1 MSELSY
7 TNRRR
12 QPSSLTSG
20 RFFTLLA
27 IQLVAVGLGLSLSC
41 NLYSYYRVIID
52 GSERRIQIRQ
62 QIDHLSERLEHLL
75 QTVLTLPADQR
86 QSAKVDAELDAIVK
100 SAQNLQENA
109 DRSFKNRETIKEKT
123 DALMSALQSWRQGA
137 QLSPQSVTEVSSAIA
152 HLEWALGELRGNV
165 THLDDA
171 NLNFIH
177 DIRRI
182 SLWSNACE
190 VIACLL
196 MIFVFGYA
204 VQLYRQLRQEESAR
218 FQVEEELFAER
229 EDLERRVLARTAALQ
244 AEVQERLRV
253 EAQNRSRNH
262 MLEMA
267 ARNEPDAEI
276 LQVLACTLADYRA
289 SWLCA
294 IHTLDAGL
302 LKLTA
307 SYKLSDRIKQHL
319 RSIGRDYAEVP
330 EGVALST
337 GMPYLIE
344 DMGAEPKTWSKLLRA
359 NGLVSVWSAPF
370 FAPNATALGTISI
383 YTSQPWVPTPDEIE
397 MLETARN
404 MAALTMERN
413 QLQAQLVEHAYH
425 DSLTG
430 LPNRRLGRDR
440 LSNAT
445 SRAARIGN
453 KMAVLWIDLDR
464 FKQINDKYG
473 HPVGD
478 AALQKAAQ
486 RFGTGLR
493 DSDTLARMG
502 GDEFMVV
509 LEGIKSRDE
518 AVATASDL
526 LELLNRPMQVG
537 ELNLCITASIGIALF
552 PQDGRTVDSL
562 TQHADQAMYA
572 AKHAAC
578 AVLCFAPEMDR
589 LPAERRELEEEL
601 TLALETGDFT
611 LAYQPQCLP
620 DGTLTGFE
628 ALLRFHSPRLG
639 NVPPSHFI
647 PIAEEAHLIVPI
659 GEWVLREVCRQQK
672 VWQKTGLSVVS
683 VSVNISASQFVR
695 DDFAD
700 TVRSILEETGQ
711 SAENLVLE
719 LTESIVMHD
728 FAESAQQMKRLKAL
742 GVRISID
749 DFGTGYSS
757 LSYLH
762 RLPLDELKIDR
773 SFMENI
779 NESEGSR
786 PIVEAVLSMAGALG
800 LRVVA
805 EGVETAEQLST
816 LCEFGCDCIQG
827 YYFSRPVPPANAA
840 EFILSGRLVGKNQPA
855 LPAPSDSQSQKQET
869 TTGPLITN

>member
-1 MSELSY
+1 MSDLSY
-7 TNRRR
+7 TNRRQ
-12 QPSSLTSG
+12 QPSSVTSR

-27 IQLVAVGLGLSLSC
+27 IQLVAVGLGLALSC
-41 NLYSYYRVIID
+41 NLFSYYRVIID
-52 GSERRIQIRQ
+52 GHERQGQICQ

-75 QTVLTLPADQR
+75 QTVQTLPADQR
-86 QSAKVDAELDAIVK
+86 QSAKVDAELAAIVK
-100 SAQNLQENA
+100 SAQGLLDNA
-109 DRSFKNRETIKEKT
+109 DRSFQNRGVIKEKT
-123 DALMSALQSWRQGA
+123 DALTSALQSWRQGA
-137 QLSPQSVTEVSSAIA
+137 RPSPQSETEVSSAIA
-152 HLEWALGELRGNV
+152 HLDWILSKLRGNV
-165 THLDDA
+165 TSLDDA
-171 NLNFIH
+171 NLHFIH
-177 DIRRI
+177 DIRHI
-182 SLWSNACE
+182 SFWSNVSE
-190 VIACLL
+190 VVACLL
-196 MIFVFGYA
+196 IFFVFGYA
-204 VQLYRQLRQEESAR
+204 MKLYRQLRREESAR
-218 FQVEEELFAER
+218 FQVEEELLAER
-229 EDLERRVLARTAALQ
+229 AELETRVLARTAALQ
-244 AEVQERLRV
+244 DEVLERQRV
-253 EAQNRSRNH
+253 EAQNRARNQ

-267 ARNEPDAEI
+267 ARNEPDTVI
-276 LQVLACTLADYRA
+276 LQLLANTLANYRA
-289 SWLCA
+289 SWICA
-294 IHTLDAGL
+294 IHTLDDGL

-307 SYKLSDRIKQHL
+307 SFKLNDRVKQHL
-319 RSIGRDYAEVP
+319 RSIARDYAEMP

-344 DMGAEPKTWSKLLRA
+344 DMGTEQKAWSELLRA
-359 NGLVSVWSAPF
+359 NGLVSVWCAPF
-370 FAPNATALGTISI
+370 FAPNAVALGTISV
-383 YTSQPWVPTPDEIE
+383 YTLQPWVPTSDENE

-404 MAALTMERN
+404 MAALIMERK
-413 QLQAQLVEHAYH
+413 QLQTQLVEHAYH

-445 SRAARIGN
+445 SRAARTGN
-453 KMAVLWIDLDR
+453 KMGVLWIDLDR
-464 FKQINDKYG
+464 FKQVNDKYG

-478 AALQKAAQ
+478 AVLQKATQ
-486 RFGTGLR
+486 RFSARLR

-518 AVATASDL
+518 AVATAFDL
-526 LELLNRPMQVG
+526 LEILSRPMQVG
-537 ELNLCITASIGIALF
+537 ELDLCIAASIGIALF
-552 PQDGRTVDSL
+552 PHDGRTVDSL

-572 AKHAAC
+572 AKHASC
-578 AVLCFAPEMDR
+578 GVLSFAPEMDR
-589 LPAERRELEEEL
+589 LPAERRELEDEL
-601 TLALETGDFT
+601 TQALETGGFM

-628 ALLRFHSPRLG
+628 ALLRFQSPRLG

-672 VWQKTGLSVVS
+672 EWQKAGLPAVS
-683 VSVNISASQFVR
+683 VSVNISALQFVR

-700 TVRSILEETGQ
+700 TVRLILEETEQ

-728 FAESAQQMKRLKAL
+728 FAESALKMKRLKAL
-742 GVRISID
+742 GVRMSID

-827 YYFSRPVPPANAA
+827 YYFSRPVPPDNAA

-855 LPAPSDSQSQKQET
+855 LPAPSESKPQKPAMT
-869 TTGPLITN
+869 VGPLISS